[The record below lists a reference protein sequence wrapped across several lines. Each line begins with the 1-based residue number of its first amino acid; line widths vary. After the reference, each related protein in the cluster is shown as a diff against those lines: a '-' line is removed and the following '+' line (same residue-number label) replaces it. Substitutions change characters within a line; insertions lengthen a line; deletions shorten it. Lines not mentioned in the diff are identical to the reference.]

1 MDKRLGT
8 YRKRGSI
15 ILLQIPSLSKNNN
28 LFIAAEG
35 STLILAWVPCVSCSD
50 LFAKLHV
57 CI

>member
-35 STLILAWVPCVSCSD
+35 STLILTWVTMSRAETSLRTYV
-50 LFAKLHV
+50 
-57 CI
+57 